1 VRDVQR
7 FVGRLLIFSR
17 HALRMIRQQDVAR
30 QSINSV
36 THELF
41 PA

>member
-1 VRDVQR
+1 VCDVQR

-17 HALRMIRQQDVAR
+17 HALRMIRLLGGAR
-30 QSINSV
+30 QSINSP